1 MPRLKY
7 YNPTTEQWENVVV
20 GGQGEQGDVGP
31 ANTLAV
37 GTVDDSAPG
46 STPEVTITG
55 TAPNQT
61 INFVLPTG
69 ADGADST
76 VPGPQGD
83 PGEQGEPGPG
93 VASGGLEGQIL
104 AKLTDDDY
112 DTTWIDNYAGELRI
126 IVKNDSGVTI
136 NKGEAVMAVDAVG
149 DRIKVAKAV
158 ADGSVSAR
166 YMLGVAAE
174 AIADS
179 AEGYISLLGEIKNLN
194 TSAYTVGTVL
204 FIDPDVAGG
213 LTDDEPESPAL
224 DMSIAIVTRSHAT
237 TGILFI
243 RMWIQGVNL
252 GEVNNVAITEPADN
266 QILAYD
272 ETAELWKNINIPESA
287 AVISSATAPENTTA
301 IWFNTENGNTYIY
314 YDDFWTSISGDSG
327 APIISDTAPSS
338 PVVGMEWF
346 NSSNGK
352 SYLYYSNA
360 WVELDSSGSNIPTF
374 ANAAARTAAIPTPI
388 EGQVSYL
395 NDTDVLQTHNGTIW
409 TTPSNLGGLVLV
421 RAQVV
426 GTGVTSVAVNDVFSA
441 TYDNYIINYSNGNGN
456 SAFQFFNIQLHG
468 ITSGYYSNRQTN
480 FVRGGGFTS
489 AATDNAS
496 SFDYCG
502 FGSSTACEM
511 NVMLGSPF
519 LNKRKRFWTGYTE
532 MATDGIAGSAQ
543 GMNVNTTSSTGFT
556 LLISPG
562 TMTGGTIR
570 VYGYRNS

>member
-31 ANTLAV
+31 ANTLTV

-83 PGEQGEPGPG
+83 PGEQGDPGPG

-149 DRIKVAKAV
+149 DRIRVAKAV
-158 ADGSVSAR
+158 ADGSVSSR

-174 AIADS
+174 AIANG
-179 AEGYISLLGEIKNLN
+179 AEGYISLLGEIRQLN
-194 TSAYTVGTVL
+194 TIAYPIGTVL
-204 FIDPDVAGG
+204 FIDPDTPGA
-213 LTDDEPESPAL
+213 LTDEEPQSPAL
-224 DMSIAIVTRSHAT
+224 DMNVAIVTRSHAT

-243 RMWIQGVNL
+243 RMWGQGVNL

-352 SYLYYSNA
+352 SYIYYSNA

-388 EGQVSYL
+388 KGQVSYL
-395 NDTDVLQTHNGTIW
+395 NDIDDLRTYNGSSWVSPYGATFLRSTSW
-409 TTPSNLGGLVLV
+409 NG
-421 RAQVV
+421 Q
-426 GTGVTSVAVNDVFSA
+426 TSVAIDNVFTSEFDVYKVF
-441 TYDNYIINYSNGNGN
+441 IRQGN
-456 SAFQFFNIQLHG
+456 STNAGLNLRLRTSASADISAANYNNQWFQANNTVLQSGRVTGQVEINITG
-468 ITSGYYSNRQTN
+468 ART
-480 FVRGGGFTS
+480 GGDGFTELTIAYPFNS
-489 AATDNAS
+489 DRRTQFHALNVDTGDTLLVNS
-496 SFDYCG
+496 NVSQY
-502 FGSSTACEM
+502 TA
-511 NVMLGSPF
+511 
-519 LNKRKRFWTGYTE
+519 
-532 MATDGIAGSAQ
+532 
-543 GMNVNTTSSTGFT
+543 TTSASGFRIFVGAGVNSGQ
-556 LLISPG
+556 LE
-562 TMTGGTIR
+562 
-570 VYGYRNS
+570 VYGFRK